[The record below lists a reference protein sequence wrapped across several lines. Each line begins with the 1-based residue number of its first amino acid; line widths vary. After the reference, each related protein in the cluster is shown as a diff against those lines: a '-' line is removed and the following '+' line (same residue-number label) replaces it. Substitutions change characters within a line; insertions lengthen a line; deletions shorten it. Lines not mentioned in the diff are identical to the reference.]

1 MTLAELPPILVRI
14 FALVFGL
21 IWGSF
26 LNVVIYRLPREMS
39 LSRPASHCP
48 ACSSPIPAYRNVP
61 VLSWLTQRGKAA
73 CCGAR
78 ISARYPLVE
87 LAGGV
92 LSLAIVDVLVLQLPG
107 STSPAHAFAVYGSY
121 FALALGLVAAAFIDL
136 EHMIVP
142 DRISLGG
149 TVLGVATFSLR
160 NMDLTDALIGSVVG
174 FVIVWLPFDVLYS
187 RLRGLPGMGLGD
199 AKLMMLAGAW
209 LGWQGAVLVLCAGA
223 IQGTLATLVVLAVRG
238 RIEEPEAVIRERRE
252 LKEQLEQITPEYLD
266 SLPAAERRE
275 LELELDELAKDPLA
289 EDPEEGFGKA
299 RIAFGPFLILA
310 TLECL
315 LIGSDR
321 IYAWI
326 SAA

>member
-1 MTLAELPPILVRI
+1 
-14 FALVFGL
+14 
-21 IWGSF
+21 
-26 LNVVIYRLPREMS
+26 
-39 LSRPASHCP
+39 
-48 ACSSPIPAYRNVP
+48 